1 MQKTKKTDDGAVK
14 GGFVTAKAA
23 AKSRLLSACWFGEV
37 SEIFAKASRTCRAP
51 GAALA
56 QEGEGR
62 AVLLRARDLLVAV
75 GSGYPQL
82 QGAGCCARGVW
93 PWGVGGWT
101 WVLITHLLF
110 WSSVPK
116 GTEQML
122 WALAE
127 IQGKCMASGLSS
139 ATQERPGA
147 AA

>member
-1 MQKTKKTDDGAVK
+1 M
-14 GGFVTAKAA
+14 
-23 AKSRLLSACWFGEV
+23 
-37 SEIFAKASRTCRAP
+37 P

-62 AVLLRARDLLVAV
+62 AALLQARNLLAAV
-75 GSGYPQL
+75 GSGYPWL
-82 QGAGCCARGVW
+82 QGAGCCGRGVW
-93 PWGVGGWT
+93 PWGVGGW
-101 WVLITHLLF
+101 WILITHLLF

-139 ATQERPGA
+139 ATWERPGA